1 MVGRLSVAMKSLHF
15 HLDITM
21 IIGAA
26 NGFVYF
32 HIDIS
37 DIIDYNT
44 GEIGDITL
52 EMEVRYN
59 MSPIMTIRAP
69 EELREALR
77 QISREL
83 GYTTNALVLSI
94 LWDWVKA
101 NKEGR
106 E

>member
-37 DIIDYNT
+37 DIIDYNA

-59 MSPIMTIRAP
+59 MSPIMT
-69 EELREALR
+69 LR

-101 NKEGR
+101 NKEK
-106 E
+106 

>member
-1 MVGRLSVAMKSLHF
+1 
-15 HLDITM
+15 M
-21 IIGAA
+21 IIGAT

-37 DIIDYNT
+37 DITEYNT

-101 NKEGR
+101 NKEK
-106 E
+106 